1 MNRACLIQRHDPF
14 HVGFCGHNQRLFRFP
29 DQDLEVMSL
38 VLGHRERLDG
48 WLEIVDLAAW
58 IEPIKDLGVFL
69 ILDSLGCPL

>member
-1 MNRACLIQRHDPF
+1 
-14 HVGFCGHNQRLFRFP
+14 
-29 DQDLEVMSL
+29 MSL